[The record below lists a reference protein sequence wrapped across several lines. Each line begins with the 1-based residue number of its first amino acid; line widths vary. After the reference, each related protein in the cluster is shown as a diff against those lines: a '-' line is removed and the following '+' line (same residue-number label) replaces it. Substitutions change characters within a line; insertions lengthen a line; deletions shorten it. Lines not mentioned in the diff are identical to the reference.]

1 MEDSPRHETSLTAD
15 TAAEEARSGHGEDAV
30 GDNSSLEESYVVME
44 AEAEVTH
51 EDEKSIKEE
60 EQHIEM
66 LCDVSSSSSPAIQKR
81 IDNEDDEKEEQ
92 EVSMFLEEE
101 AENKDEVPSLESNT
115 VEAHA
120 EHSQTTN
127 EEDSKNGVNSAVDV
141 IGASENEMKISEEDR
156 QMISN
161 MFEHFDS
168 DKTGAMS
175 IAELGNFMRAIGE
188 MSTSNV
194 ISHTSL
200 FFLHGMI
207 CQACFQQM
215 TRWMIF

>member
-1 MEDSPRHETSLTAD
+1 MENSPRHETSHTED
-15 TAAEEARSGHGEDAV
+15 TATEEAGSGHGEDAV

-66 LCDVSSSSSPAIQKR
+66 LCDVSSSSSPAIQKK

-101 AENKDEVPSLESNT
+101 AEIKDEAPSLESNT

-120 EHSQTTN
+120 EHSETIN
-127 EEDSKNGVNSAVDV
+127 EEDSKNGVNLTEDV
-141 IGASENEMKISEEDR
+141 IGASDNEIKISEEDR

-168 DKTGAMS
+168 DNTGAMS

-188 MSTSNV
+188 MSNV
-194 ISHTSL
+194 ISPTSL
-200 FFLHGMI
+200 LFLDGMI
-207 CQACFQQM
+207 CQACSQQM

>member
-15 TAAEEARSGHGEDAV
+15 TATEEARSGHGEDAV

-51 EDEKSIKEE
+51 EDEKSVKEE
-60 EQHIEM
+60 DQHIEM
-66 LCDVSSSSSPAIQKR
+66 LCDVSSNSSPAIQKK
-81 IDNEDDEKEEQ
+81 IDNEDDGKEEQ

-101 AENKDEVPSLESNT
+101 AENKDEVPSLGSNT

-141 IGASENEMKISEEDR
+141 IGASENEIKISEEDR

-207 CQACFQQM
+207 C
-215 TRWMIF
+215 RHVSNR

>member
-1 MEDSPRHETSLTAD
+1 MENSPRHETSHTED
-15 TAAEEARSGHGEDAV
+15 TATEEAGSGHGEDAV

-66 LCDVSSSSSPAIQKR
+66 LCDVSSSSSPAIQKK

-101 AENKDEVPSLESNT
+101 AEIKDEAPSLESNT

-120 EHSQTTN
+120 EHSETIN
-127 EEDSKNGVNSAVDV
+127 EEDSKNGVNLTENV
-141 IGASENEMKISEEDR
+141 IGASASENEIKISEEDR

-168 DKTGAMS
+168 DNTGAMS

-188 MSTSNV
+188 ISNV
-194 ISHTSL
+194 ISHPSPIPVL
-200 FFLHGMI
+200 FFME
-207 CQACFQQM
+207 
-215 TRWMIF
+215 